1 MSSVARVE
9 VVNTGTELL
18 FGSVINTH
26 LSFLAQQLFP
36 LGLRVERQ
44 STIPD
49 GDSIRLAIEESAT
62 RSDVIL
68 VTGGLGPTSDDVTR
82 EIVSELTGRPLRYD
96 DSIFQKISERFKK
109 RGLKITDRTARQA
122 YVPEGATVLPNDH
135 GTAPGIYIPA
145 QEGIPHLFLL
155 PGPPREL
162 RPMFST
168 YALPILRSLAGG
180 HDLQATIYRTT
191 GLGESQVERIVGE
204 RLLAIAGLELGYC
217 ARMGEVDVRVVGSK
231 SAVDAADAIIRF
243 ELEPYIVT
251 TEEKEL
257 EDVVVELLTSRNA
270 TLAIAESCTGGLLA
284 NRITDVPG
292 SSLVFLEGNVTYSNE
307 AKMRTL
313 GVSAELLAT
322 VGAVSKE
329 VAQAMAEGAL
339 KRSGATYALSTTG
352 IAGPDGGSDLKPVGT
367 VFIALAHRGS
377 VTLVEKEFFPT
388 DRPSFK
394 RICTQHA
401 LEMLRR
407 KILEEGRSSG
417 VAGVQDLQ
425 NPG

>member
-1 MSSVARVE
+1 MSSAARVE
-9 VVNTGTELL
+9 VLNTGTELL

-36 LGLRVERQ
+36 LGLRVEQQ

-49 GDSIRLAIEESAT
+49 GDSIRLAIQESAT
-62 RSDVIL
+62 RCDVIL
-68 VTGGLGPTSDDVTR
+68 VTGGLGPTTDDVTR

-96 DSIFQKISERFKK
+96 ESIFQKISERFKR
-109 RGLKITDRTARQA
+109 RGLKMTDRTGRQA
-122 YVPEGATVLPNDH
+122 YVPDGATVLPNDY

-145 QEGIPHLFLL
+145 RDGIPHLFLL

-162 RPMFST
+162 RPMFNI
-168 YALPILRSLAGG
+168 YALPILRSLAGS

-191 GLGESQVERIVGE
+191 GLGESQVEKIVGD
-204 RLLAIAGLELGYC
+204 RLLAIPGLELGYC
-217 ARMGEVDVRVVGSK
+217 ARMGEVDLRVIGSK
-231 SAVDAADAIIRF
+231 SAIDAADKLIQL
-243 ELEPYIVT
+243 ELGPYIVT
-251 TEEKEL
+251 TDDKEL
-257 EDVVVELLTSRNA
+257 EEVVVGLLTSKSA
-270 TLAIAESCTGGLLA
+270 TLATAESCTGGLLA

-292 SSLVFLEGNVTYSNE
+292 SSLVFLEGNVTYSND

-313 GVSAELLAT
+313 GVSAELLST

-339 KRSGATYALSTTG
+339 ERSGATYALSTTG
-352 IAGPDGGSDLKPVGT
+352 IAGPDGGTALKPVGT
-367 VFIALAHRGS
+367 VFLGLAHRGS
-377 VTLVEKEFFPT
+377 ATLIENEFFPT

-407 KILEEGRSSG
+407 KILEEGKR
-417 VAGVQDLQ
+417 
-425 NPG
+425 